1 MKSTAGAADCL
12 GMAVSSSKKDDAQ
25 KRRRR
30 GHKGALQLHH
40 LPLDTLSDMMS
51 LLSFKEAVRM
61 SLLSSQWRHLW
72 KSCIRDLVFTRE
84 TMCCATT
91 TTMSREEHDREAFI
105 RNVECVLC
113 QLDPTTPRDK
123 FVLEFKLINTN
134 VQAHVDRWVTFCAAS
149 RAKHIVFD
157 FKPGSWGKH
166 DNSFSFPLH
175 LFIDGAPAVRSSCL
189 MFAYLNPL
197 PGFCGFTNLR
207 KLKLDSVSGDIQG
220 LLLPS
225 CSMLEWLSIVRC
237 TLRSLTTSQ
246 PLRQLR
252 YLCVHYCFHVHR
264 LEVQAPNL
272 NTFMYDSLEVHPV
285 PFMLDGCV
293 ELQEVTIKFPTWRG
307 DLFDYA
313 FADHGMANVPKLS
326 VELAIDAEVPG
337 CAKCPGK
344 FVNLKH
350 LILSVDVLARDSCT
364 SGILRLACL
373 LELSPILKHL
383 ELHNTQSLTKCD
395 IPVPLFFYLSKYPS
409 PFVLLSQ

>member
-1 MKSTAGAADCL
+1 MKSTAGAADCW
-12 GMAVSSSKKDDAQ
+12 GIAVSSSKKDDAD
-25 KRRRR
+25 KRRR
-30 GHKGALQLHH
+30 GHKGVPQLHH

-72 KSCIRDLVFTRE
+72 RSCIRDLVFTRE
-84 TMCCATT
+84 TMCCPTA
-91 TTMSREEHDREAFI
+91 MSREEQDREAFI

-123 FVLEFKLINTN
+123 FVLEFKLINTS
-134 VQAHVDRWVTFCAAS
+134 VQPHVDRWVTFCAAS
-149 RAKHIVFD
+149 RAKHVVFD

-175 LFIDGAPAVRSSCL
+175 LFIDGAPAVSSLCL
-189 MFAYLNPL
+189 MSAYLNPL

-207 KLKLDSVSGDIQG
+207 KLKLDSVFGDIQC
-220 LLLPS
+220 LLLPA

-252 YLCVHYCFHVHR
+252 YLCVHYCFDVHR

-272 NTFMYDSLEVHPV
+272 NTFMFDSLEVHPV
-285 PFMLDGCV
+285 PFMIHGCV
-293 ELQEVTIKFPTWRG
+293 EIQEVTIRLPTWRG

-313 FADHGMANVPKLS
+313 FADHGIANVPKLC
-326 VELAIDAEVPG
+326 VELAIDAEV
-337 CAKCPGK
+337 
-344 FVNLKH
+344 
-350 LILSVDVLARDSCT
+350 ILSTT
-364 SGILRLACL
+364 SEI
-373 LELSPILKHL
+373 
-383 ELHNTQSLTKCD
+383 
-395 IPVPLFFYLSKYPS
+395 VPC
-409 PFVLLSQ
+409 PF